1 MLRTEVRAPHESE
14 NVAGRLR
21 GARAPRGGAVAL
33 TKASSFA
40 VSQNDRQHDQ
50 SNQDRDGD
58 LDPAQRVLAGDF
70 AGGSVH
76 GDLIVFADPPTLAY
90 GENVKLK
97 NLTKDGSERSI
108 SLHTGTRNL
117 SNVSAKELLL
127 RKSLVES
134 TLRLDD

>member
-1 MLRTEVRAPHESE
+1 MGPT
-14 NVAGRLR
+14 AG
-21 GARAPRGGAVAL
+21 AL
-33 TKASSFA
+33 
-40 VSQNDRQHDQ
+40 
-50 SNQDRDGD
+50 
-58 LDPAQRVLAGDF
+58 LAGLAHRGHLIVHRIMNIDDTYRS
-70 AGGSVH
+70 GSVLRPD

-134 TLRLDD
+134 TLRLED